1 MPRTS
6 FGFARSGIAA
16 ALLGILASAGFLAA
30 GCGDDDD
37 PVQPAVQPFF
47 PRTVLADYVE
57 VRDCRNSI
65 DHAGQVRVYANPG
78 AATDYVEGN
87 YPLAEGSVI
96 VKPRW
101 IGLDCEGP
109 PNGYVAMRKVAA
121 GTSPETGDWE
131 WQTVSADFKV
141 TQSGFLRNECAGCH
155 SACAETDYLC
165 TEP

>member
-6 FGFARSGIAA
+6 IGFARIGLAA
-16 ALLGILASAGFLAA
+16 ALLGILASTGFLAA

-37 PVQPAVQPFF
+37 PAQPAVDPFF

-78 AATDYVEGN
+78 AAADYVEGN

-96 VKPRW
+96 VKPRTPS
-101 IGLDCEGP
+101 DSSSVTSVRSS
-109 PNGYVAMRKVAA
+109 VASVTIVTMRRV
-121 GTSPETGDWE
+121 
-131 WQTVSADFKV
+131 
-141 TQSGFLRNECAGCH
+141 
-155 SACAETDYLC
+155 
-165 TEP
+165 